1 MDGSIDAHAR
11 ARTDNSNGES
21 IANTVV
27 LGRDKY
33 ADETRN
39 KKKKKKKKKKKE
51 KKERKENIVH

>member
-39 KKKKKKKKKKKE
+39 KKKKKKKKKKRRKRRE
-51 KKERKENIVH
+51 KKT